1 MEIAAGRFKALCLG
15 LMDHVRDTHERVVI
29 TKHGTPVAQLVPVE
43 ETPRTPLAGA
53 LRGSIHYDTRILR
66 E

>member
-15 LMDHVRDTHERVVI
+15 LMDHVRDTHERVII

-43 ETPRTPLAGA
+43 AEPPAPLAGA
-53 LRGSIHYDTRILR
+53 LRGSVHYTTALDQR
-66 E
+66 

>member
-43 ETPRTPLAGA
+43 PEPRTPLAGA
-53 LRGSIHYDTRILR
+53 LRGAVHYTPTL
-66 E
+66 EEG

>member
-29 TKHGTPVAQLVPVE
+29 TKRGTPVAQLVPVE
-43 ETPRTPLAGA
+43 AEQRTPLAGA
-53 LRGSIHYDTRILR
+53 LKGLIHF
-66 E
+66 EESGAGE

>member
-15 LMDHVRDTHERVVI
+15 LMDHVRDTHERVII

-43 ETPRTPLAGA
+43 EVPRTPLAGA
-53 LRGSIHYDTRILR
+53 LRGSIHYDHRLLGD
-66 E
+66 

>member
-15 LMDHVRDTHERVVI
+15 LMDHVRDTHERVII

-43 ETPRTPLAGA
+43 GTPPTPLAGA
-53 LRGSIHYDTRILR
+53 LRGSVHYDRRLL
-66 E
+66 EE